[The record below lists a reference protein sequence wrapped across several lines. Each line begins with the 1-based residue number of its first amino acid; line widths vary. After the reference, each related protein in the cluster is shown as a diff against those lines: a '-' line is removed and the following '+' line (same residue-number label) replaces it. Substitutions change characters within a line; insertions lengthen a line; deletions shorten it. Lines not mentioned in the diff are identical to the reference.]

1 MRRLF
6 LTFLVA
12 GVLLAVPN
20 GAMATL
26 LPPRSTQATGTLTSD
41 GAYSFMIQTP
51 GKAVGVL
58 NALTS
63 AANRV
68 AAGDYPYVWGGGHG
82 EAGIASVGTKGPGHN
97 GKRRGFDCS
106 GAVAAVLVAGGLWP
120 TGTAVPSDAGVIQYL
135 LRAKLIARGAGA
147 GPQEVTLYDDAGI
160 HIFMNIDG
168 RFFGTSDG
176 GRGGDAKGGPGW
188 LDDGA
193 SDVSNPAF
201 KRYHFLAGAVKA
213 MTNAGYALAF
223 QFGPGVG
230 LLSGYPIGAEVRVVY
245 KTTTAGTM
253 IAQSVTLVGESTV
266 TGTVQPIVPG
276 VPSFSVTTAAGTTLT
291 FPAPAG
297 SAIAGELADG
307 QIAAG
312 DTVTV
317 SYVKVSGTVT
327 VIAATVT
334 ATPAPPPVV
343 TSPSPPPPS
352 GGQGV

>member
-12 GVLLAVPN
+12 GVLLAVPT

-26 LPPRSTQATGTLTSD
+26 LPPRSTQVTGTLISD
-41 GAYSFMIQTP
+41 SPYSFMIQTP

-68 AAGDYPYVWGGGHG
+68 AAADYPYVWGGGHG
-82 EAGIASVGTKGPGHN
+82 QAGSPSVGLKGPGHN

-106 GAVAAVLVAGGLWP
+106 GSVAAVLVAGGLWP
-120 TGTAVPSDAGVIQYL
+120 TGAAVPSDAGVIQYL

-147 GPQEVTLYDDAGI
+147 GPQEVTLYDEPGV

-176 GRGGDAKGGPGW
+176 GRGGDARGGPGW

-193 SDVSNPAF
+193 SDASSPAF
-201 KRYHFLAGAVKA
+201 RRYHFVAGALKA
-213 MTNAGYALAF
+213 TTNAGYALAF
-223 QFGPGVG
+223 QFGPGVS
-230 LLSGYPIGAEVRVVY
+230 LLSGYPVGARVRVVY

-276 VPSFSVTTAAGTTLT
+276 DSSLTVTTTAGGTLT
-291 FPAPAG
+291 FPVAAG
-297 SAIAGELADG
+297 SALAAELASG

-312 DTVTV
+312 DTVSV
-317 SYVKVSGTVT
+317 SYIKVSGVVT
-327 VIAATVT
+327 LVAVTVT
-334 ATPAPPPVV
+334 ATAGPPSTV
-343 TSPSPPPPS
+343 TSPTPPPPT

>member
-12 GVLLAVPN
+12 GVLLAVPT

-26 LPPRSTQATGTLTSD
+26 LPPRSTQVTGTLTSD
-41 GAYSFMIQTP
+41 SPYSFMIQTP

-63 AANRV
+63 AAGRV
-68 AAGDYPYVWGGGHG
+68 AAADYPYVWGGGHG
-82 EAGIASVGTKGPGHN
+82 QAGSASVGLKGPGHN

-106 GAVAAVLVAGGLWP
+106 GSVVAVLVAGGLWP
-120 TGTAVPSDAGVIQYL
+120 TGAAVPSDAGVIQYL
-135 LRAKLIARGAGA
+135 LRAKLIVRGAGA
-147 GPQEVTLYDDAGI
+147 GPQEVTLYDEPGV

-176 GRGGDAKGGPGW
+176 GRGGDTRGGPGW

-193 SDVSNPAF
+193 SDVSNPVF
-201 KRYHFLAGAVKA
+201 KRYHFVPGALKA
-213 MTNAGYALAF
+213 TTNAGYALAF
-223 QFGPGVG
+223 QFGPGVS
-230 LLSGYPIGAEVRVVY
+230 LLSGYPVGAKVRVVY

-253 IAQSVTLVGESTV
+253 IAQSVTLAGESTV
-266 TGTVQPIVPG
+266 TGTVQPIAPG
-276 VPSFSVTTAAGTTLT
+276 DSSFTITTTAGRTLT
-291 FPAPAG
+291 FPAAAG
-297 SAIAGELADG
+297 SALAAELASG

-312 DTVTV
+312 DTVSV
-317 SYVKVSGTVT
+317 SYIKVSGAVT
-327 VIAATVT
+327 LLALTVT
-334 ATPAPPPVV
+334 ATPAPPSTV
-343 TSPSPPPPS
+343 TSPTPTPPT